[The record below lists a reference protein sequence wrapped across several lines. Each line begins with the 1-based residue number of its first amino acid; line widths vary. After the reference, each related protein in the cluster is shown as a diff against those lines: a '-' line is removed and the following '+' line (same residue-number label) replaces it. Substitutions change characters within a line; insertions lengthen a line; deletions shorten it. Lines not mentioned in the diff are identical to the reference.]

1 MRILVLLVSFLL
13 VCNQAFAEE
22 EGKRGFVMD
31 VSVSG
36 FFSPDVKQAKVT
48 SVVPHSNAEKLGIKV
63 GDQLISVFDC
73 KIPGCPAKEAKKM
86 MTKAKGEI
94 LSLTFVR
101 EDNSEY
107 SVELTLE

>member
-1 MRILVLLVSFLL
+1 MRILVLLMSFLL
-13 VCNQAFAEE
+13 ATNLAFAE

-31 VSVSG
+31 VTVSG
-36 FFSPDVKQAKVT
+36 FFSPDVEKAKVT

-63 GDQLISVFDC
+63 GDQLVSVFDC

-86 MTKAKGEI
+86 MTKEKGDI